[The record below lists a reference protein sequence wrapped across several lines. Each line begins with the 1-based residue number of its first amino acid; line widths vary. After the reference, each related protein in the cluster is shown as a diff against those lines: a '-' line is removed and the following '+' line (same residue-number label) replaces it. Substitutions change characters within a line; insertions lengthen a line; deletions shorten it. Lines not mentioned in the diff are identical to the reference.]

1 MTQNGLIEIDNLLH
15 KKIEALIQHLH
26 KLFKHSLPLF
36 SVFTVFDPV
45 LMASPDSVVLLDYGK
60 DENWEDL
67 CCRKSLRGSCRVSAL
82 QIFISRPQEADRGN
96 SNCSCLKATSREGLF
111 LPPSCF
117 ICQSNL
123 KVILSLPT
131 TNTWPECGA
140 RSNLLIRS
148 WEAFS
153 TFLSVAQKCV
163 QRSVISS
170 LGKPLMYGST
180 RRRE

>member
-1 MTQNGLIEIDNLLH
+1 MGRM
-15 KKIEALIQHLH
+15 KIGKIYTAGKVSEAVAEFQ
-26 KLFKHSLPLF
+26 LFKFH
-36 SVFTVFDPV
+36 
-45 LMASPDSVVLLDYGK
+45 MARF
-60 DENWEDL
+60 N
-67 CCRKSLRGSCRVSAL
+67 
-82 QIFISRPQEADRGN
+82 ISRPQEADRGN
-96 SNCSCLKATSREGLF
+96 SNCSCLKATCPEGLF

-131 TNTWPECGA
+131 RNTWPECGA
-140 RSNLLIRS
+140 RSNFLIRS

-153 TFLSVAQKCV
+153 TFLSVAQRCV

>member
-45 LMASPDSVVLLDYGK
+45 LMASPGCLVRLREGWKL
-60 DENWEDL
+60 EDL

-96 SNCSCLKATSREGLF
+96 SNCSCLKATSPEGLF

-180 RRRE
+180 RRREY

>member
-1 MTQNGLIEIDNLLH
+1 MWH
-15 KKIEALIQHLH
+15 KTAWLKSITYCIRKLKHLSNIFTSSSNTASH
-26 KLFKHSLPLF
+26 CSLYSQYLTLCWWLP
-36 SVFTVFDPV
+36 
-45 LMASPDSVVLLDYGK
+45 PDVLLDYGK

-96 SNCSCLKATSREGLF
+96 SNCSCLKATSPEGLF

>member
-1 MTQNGLIEIDNLLH
+1 M
-15 KKIEALIQHLH
+15 KIGKIYAAGKVSEAVAEFQ
-26 KLFKHSLPLF
+26 LFKFH
-36 SVFTVFDPV
+36 
-45 LMASPDSVVLLDYGK
+45 MARS
-60 DENWEDL
+60 N
-67 CCRKSLRGSCRVSAL
+67 
-82 QIFISRPQEADRGN
+82 ISRPQEADRGN
-96 SNCSCLKATSREGLF
+96 SNCSCLKATSPEGLF